1 MPAGERSPTPGALVW
16 RLAMKW
22 RAAVDRAVA
31 PLGLTHAQYSL
42 LGSLYGMVRAG
53 RRPSQRELADYTG
66 LETIYVSKLARTL
79 EQSGFIVRAGN
90 PTDTRAVQLDLTAV
104 GRKKIVQAIAVV
116 GDLLEELTE
125 PIGGTK
131 SDRTR
136 AFTDTLHT
144 LLDA

>member
-1 MPAGERSPTPGALVW
+1 MTGGEPSPTPGALVW

-42 LGSLYGMVRAG
+42 LGSLSRMVRDG
-53 RRPSQRELADYTG
+53 RRPSQRELADYAG

-90 PTDTRAVQLDLTAV
+90 PTDTRAVQLDLTPV
-104 GRKKIVQAIAVV
+104 GRKKIEQALAVV
-116 GDLLEELTE
+116 RDLMEELTE
-125 PIGGTK
+125 PIGGTT
-131 SDRTR
+131 SDQAR
-136 AFTDTLHT
+136 AFTETLHT